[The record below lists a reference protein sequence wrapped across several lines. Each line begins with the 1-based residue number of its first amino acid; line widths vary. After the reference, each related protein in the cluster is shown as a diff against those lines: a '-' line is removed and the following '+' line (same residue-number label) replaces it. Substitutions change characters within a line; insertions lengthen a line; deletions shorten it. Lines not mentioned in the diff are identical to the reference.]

1 MRIIEKGWTRVLF
14 FIPVRYY
21 IVEGLRDVK
30 GRRGEAWFII
40 PPTIY
45 IDASCKDD
53 ILVWEH
59 ELQHIRQWILSL
71 GLVSRLPDE
80 LCELDA
86 QITALIKNAKKRKLR
101 KKEYLLWEF
110 FIENSSHI
118 LEDHGISKWTVKKYL
133 KRKLKRTLG
142 LEI

>member
-1 MRIIEKGWTRVLF
+1 MRVIEKGWTRVLF

-21 IVEGLRDVK
+21 IVEGLKDAK
-30 GRRGEAWFII
+30 DIIGEALWTI

-45 IDASCKDD
+45 IDASRKDD
-53 ILVWEH
+53 ILIWEH

-71 GLVSRLPDE
+71 GLARYLPDE

-86 QITALIKNAKKRKLR
+86 EITALIKNAKKRKLG

-110 FIENSSHI
+110 FISKSSYILRKYGVSNSK
-118 LEDHGISKWTVKKYL
+118 LEKYL
-133 KRKLKRTLG
+133 ERKLKETFG
-142 LEI
+142 LKF